1 MIKRNQLLKS
11 IEQSLKRSVITA
23 ILGPRQ
29 CGKTTIS
36 REIKSYSPITIF
48 DLEDPTDYQALIATP
63 KLTLSILEGL
73 VIIDEIQYMPELFPI
88 LRVLADRPKNNTKF
102 LILGSASPDLIKNS
116 AETLAGRIAFIDM
129 TGFSVNEI
137 EPDDYQKLWKRGVF
151 PLSFL
156 SESEEDSYFWRNDF
170 IRTFLERDI
179 PQLGIKIPANTIRR
193 FWVMMAHYH
202 GQILNASDIGRSL
215 SISMPTIKHYIDI
228 LTGAYMLR
236 QIQPWFENI
245 KKRQVKSPKIYI
257 RDSGLLH
264 NLLSLKSD
272 QILSHP
278 KLGASWEGFVIE
290 QLITILGSLD
300 YYFWAI
306 HTGSELDLLTFISGK
321 RIGFEIKYSET
332 PKITQSMH
340 IAFNDLKLNKL
351 FVIYPSGKR
360 FPLDKNIIAIP
371 FPQISSILSETEKDF

>member
-1 MIKRNQLLKS
+1 MIKREQLLKS
-11 IEQSLKRSVITA
+11 IIHSLKRSVITA

-48 DLEDPTDYQALIATP
+48 DLEDPTDYQALIVTP
-63 KLTLSILEGL
+63 KLTLSSLEGL
-73 VIIDEIQYMPELFPI
+73 IIIDEIQNMPELFPI
-88 LRVLADRPKNNTKF
+88 LRVLADRPDNKTKF
-102 LILGSASPDLIKNS
+102 LILGSASPDLIKNAS
-116 AETLAGRIAFIDM
+116 ETLAGRIAFIDM
-129 TGFSVNEI
+129 AGFSVTEI
-137 EPDDYQKLWKRGVF
+137 KTDFYQKLWKRGCF

-156 SESEEDSYFWRNDF
+156 SNSDEDSYLWRNDF

-179 PQLGIKIPANTIRR
+179 PQLGFKIPANTIRR
-193 FWVMMAHYH
+193 FWIMMAHYH
-202 GQILNASDIGRSL
+202 GQILNSSDIGRSL
-215 SISMPTIKHYIDI
+215 SISNPTVKHYIDI

-264 NLLSLKSD
+264 NLLSIKSE

-290 QLITILGSLD
+290 QLVTILGNRD
-300 YYFWAI
+300 YYYWAI
-306 HTGSELDLLTFISGK
+306 HAGSELDLLTFFNGK
-321 RIGFEIKYSET
+321 RIGFEIKFTET

-340 IAFNDLKLNKL
+340 IAINDLKLNKL
-351 FVIYPSGKR
+351 FVIYPSGKK
-360 FPLDKNIIAIP
+360 FLLSDNIIAFP
-371 FPQISSILSETEKDF
+371 FFQISNLLSEIET